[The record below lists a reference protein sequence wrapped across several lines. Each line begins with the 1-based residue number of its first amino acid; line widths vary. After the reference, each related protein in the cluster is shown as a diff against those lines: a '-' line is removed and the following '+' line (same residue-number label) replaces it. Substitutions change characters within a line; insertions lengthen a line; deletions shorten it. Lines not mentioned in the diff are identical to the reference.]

1 MNNEKDSTHLDR
13 RELLGK
19 GVKLAAAGVGLTI
32 ASSAIASQ
40 PSGTTSKNQYAEP
53 TAYGLPRNGI
63 KFDKSKA
70 ALVVVDPQID
80 FLSPKGI
87 GWAVLK
93 DSILENN
100 TVSNLE
106 DLFKKSKE
114 VNLPVFISPHYYY
127 PYDHQWQFSA
137 PGETFMHSTHMF
149 DRQGPLTMN
158 GFENSGADFMPQFK
172 PYIFDGKTI
181 IASPHK
187 IFGPESND
195 LVLQLRKRGVS
206 QVLLAGMAANLCI
219 ESHMREL
226 IEQGFEVVVIKDATA
241 GPRIPEGDG
250 YLAALTNYRI
260 IANDLWTTNKTLTIL
275 TDAK

>member
-40 PSGTTSKNQYAEP
+40 PSGTASTSQYAEP
-53 TAYGLPRNGI
+53 AVYGLPRNGI

-106 DLFKKSKE
+106 DLFKNQKKLICLCSFP
-114 VNLPVFISPHYYY
+114 LIII
-127 PYDHQWQFSA
+127 
-137 PGETFMHSTHMF
+137 THMIINGSLA
-149 DRQGPLTMN
+149 RQV
-158 GFENSGADFMPQFK
+158 K
-172 PYIFDGKTI
+172 
-181 IASPHK
+181 H
-187 IFGPESND
+187 
-195 LVLQLRKRGVS
+195 
-206 QVLLAGMAANLCI
+206 LCI
-219 ESHMREL
+219 AL
-226 IEQGFEVVVIKDATA
+226 ICSTVRDH
-241 GPRIPEGDG
+241 
-250 YLAALTNYRI
+250 
-260 IANDLWTTNKTLTIL
+260 
-275 TDAK
+275 